1 MRTTYSNTRH
11 PKLVKYSVIAGVL
24 LAVACF
30 VLYVIYDEESWA
42 RSFFHIGWFVFFYS
56 SLMGGSYYLLKYTI
70 DEEEDTIT
78 FSEQKKYPMKISN
91 LTTITYKESKKG
103 KFRSLLIHDSGVG
116 FMDIRTSKDNADLIV
131 AQLTKVNPSIVV
143 KHASYI

>member
-30 VLYVIYDEESWA
+30 VLYVIFDEESWA
-42 RSFFHIGWFVFFYS
+42 RSFFHLGWFVFFYS
-56 SLMGGSYYLLKYTI
+56 SLMGGSYLLLKYTI

-131 AQLTKVNPSIVV
+131 AQLTKANPSIVV

>member
-30 VLYVIYDEESWA
+30 VLYVIFDEESWA

-56 SLMGGSYYLLKYTI
+56 SLMGGSYLLLKYTI
-70 DEEEDTIT
+70 DEEEGTIT
-78 FSEQKKYPMKISN
+78 FREQKKYPMKISN

-131 AQLTKVNPSIVV
+131 AQLTKANPSIVV

>member
-1 MRTTYSNTRH
+1 M
-11 PKLVKYSVIAGVL
+11 KYSVIAGVL

-30 VLYVIYDEESWA
+30 VLYVIFDEESWA

-56 SLMGGSYYLLKYTI
+56 SLMGGSYLLLKYTI
-70 DEEEDTIT
+70 DEEEDTII
-78 FSEQKKYPMKISN
+78 FSERKKYPMKISN

-131 AQLTKVNPSIVV
+131 AQLTKANPSIVV

>member
-30 VLYVIYDEESWA
+30 VLYVIFDEESWA

-56 SLMGGSYYLLKYTI
+56 SLMGGSYLLLKYTI
-70 DEEEDTIT
+70 DEEEDTII
-78 FSEQKKYPMKISN
+78 FSERKKYPMKISN

-131 AQLTKVNPSIVV
+131 AQLTKANPSIVV

>member
-11 PKLVKYSVIAGVL
+11 PKLVKYSVIAGML

-30 VLYVIYDEESWA
+30 VLYVIFDEESWA

-56 SLMGGSYYLLKYTI
+56 SLMGGSYLLLKYTI

-131 AQLTKVNPSIVV
+131 AQLTKANPSIVV

>member
-1 MRTTYSNTRH
+1 M
-11 PKLVKYSVIAGVL
+11 VKYSVIAGVL

-30 VLYVIYDEESWA
+30 VLYVIFDEESWA
-42 RSFFHIGWFVFFYS
+42 RTFFHIGWFVFFYS
-56 SLMGGSYYLLKYTI
+56 SLMGGSYLLLKYTI
-70 DEEEDTIT
+70 DEEEDTII
-78 FSEQKKYPMKISN
+78 FSERKKYPMKISN

-131 AQLTKVNPSIVV
+131 AQLTKANPSIVV

>member
-1 MRTTYSNTRH
+1 M
-11 PKLVKYSVIAGVL
+11 VKYSVITGVL

-30 VLYVIYDEESWA
+30 VLYVIFDEESWA

-56 SLMGGSYYLLKYTI
+56 SLMGGSYLLFKYTI

-78 FSEQKKYPMKISN
+78 FSEHKKYPMKISN

-131 AQLTKVNPSIVV
+131 AQLTKANPSIVV

>member
-30 VLYVIYDEESWA
+30 VLYVIFDEESWA

-56 SLMGGSYYLLKYTI
+56 SLMGGSYLLLKYTI

-78 FSEQKKYPMKISN
+78 FGEQKKYPMKISN

-131 AQLTKVNPSIVV
+131 AQLTKANPSIVV

>member
-30 VLYVIYDEESWA
+30 VLYVIFDEESWA

-56 SLMGGSYYLLKYTI
+56 SLMGGSYLLLKYTI

-131 AQLTKVNPSIVV
+131 TQLTKANPSIVV

>member
-30 VLYVIYDEESWA
+30 VLYVIFDEESWA
-42 RSFFHIGWFVFFYS
+42 RTFFHIGWFVFFYS
-56 SLMGGSYYLLKYTI
+56 SLMGGSYFLLKYTI
-70 DEEEDTIT
+70 DEEADTIT

-103 KFRSLLIHDSGVG
+103 KFLSLLIHDSGVG
-116 FMDIRTSKDNADLIV
+116 FMDIRTSKENADCIV
-131 AQLTKVNPSIVV
+131 AQLTKANPSIEV

>member
-30 VLYVIYDEESWA
+30 VLYVIFDEESWA
-42 RSFFHIGWFVFFYS
+42 RTFFHIGWFVFFYS
-56 SLMGGSYYLLKYTI
+56 SLMGGSYLLLKYTI
-70 DEEEDTIT
+70 DEEEDTII
-78 FSEQKKYPMKISN
+78 FSERKKYPMKISN

-131 AQLTKVNPSIVV
+131 AQLTKANPSIVV

>member
-30 VLYVIYDEESWA
+30 VLYVIFDEESWA

-56 SLMGGSYYLLKYTI
+56 SLMGGSYLLLKYTI
-70 DEEEDTIT
+70 DEEEDTII
-78 FSEQKKYPMKISN
+78 FSERKKYPMKISN

-131 AQLTKVNPSIVV
+131 AQLTKTNPSIVV

>member
-1 MRTTYSNTRH
+1 M
-11 PKLVKYSVIAGVL
+11 VKYSVIAGVL

-30 VLYVIYDEESWA
+30 VLYVIFDEESWA

-56 SLMGGSYYLLKYTI
+56 SLMGGSYLLLKYTI

-131 AQLTKVNPSIVV
+131 AQLTKANPSIVV

>member
-24 LAVACF
+24 LALACF
-30 VLYVIYDEESWA
+30 VLYVIFEEESWA

-56 SLMGGSYYLLKYTI
+56 SLMGGSYLLLKYTI
-70 DEEEDTIT
+70 DEEEGTIT

-131 AQLTKVNPSIVV
+131 AQLTKANPSIVV

>member
-1 MRTTYSNTRH
+1 M
-11 PKLVKYSVIAGVL
+11 VKYSVIAGVL

-30 VLYVIYDEESWA
+30 VLYVIFDEESWA

-56 SLMGGSYYLLKYTI
+56 SLMGGSYLLLKYTI
-70 DEEEDTIT
+70 DEEEDTII
-78 FSEQKKYPMKISN
+78 FSERKKYPMKISN

-131 AQLTKVNPSIVV
+131 AQLTKANPSIVV

>member
-1 MRTTYSNTRH
+1 M
-11 PKLVKYSVIAGVL
+11 KYSVIAGVL

-30 VLYVIYDEESWA
+30 VLYVIFDEESWA

-56 SLMGGSYYLLKYTI
+56 SLMGGSYLLLKYTI

-131 AQLTKVNPSIVV
+131 AQLTKANPSIVV

>member
-30 VLYVIYDEESWA
+30 VLYVIFDEESWA

-56 SLMGGSYYLLKYTI
+56 SLMGGSYFLLKYTI
-70 DEEEDTIT
+70 DEEADTIT

-116 FMDIRTSKDNADLIV
+116 FMDIRTSKENADRIT
-131 AQLTKVNPSIVV
+131 AQLTKANPAIVV
-143 KHASYI
+143 NHVNYI

>member
-30 VLYVIYDEESWA
+30 VLYVIFDEESWA

-56 SLMGGSYYLLKYTI
+56 SLMGGSYLLLKYTI

-131 AQLTKVNPSIVV
+131 AQLTKTNPSIVV